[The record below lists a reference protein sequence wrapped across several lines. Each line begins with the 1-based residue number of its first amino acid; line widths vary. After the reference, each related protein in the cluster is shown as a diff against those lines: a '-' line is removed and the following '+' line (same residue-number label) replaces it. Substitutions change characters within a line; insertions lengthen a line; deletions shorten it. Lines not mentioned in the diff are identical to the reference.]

1 MGRSHHP
8 HGQHGA
14 RDAGRTGAGLLRRS
28 RGPDRCLPPDHPDRP
43 RTDPARRSAR
53 RAAPAGPAGP
63 GPLVHE
69 RGGRERHG
77 EPGEHHGGHPHHVRA
92 EGVQRRGD
100 SGAGGRRAYLRQDA
114 RRLRG
119 RRRGPPQHQPR
130 QPLEGKV
137 RHGHPGGRLRLRV
150 RGPLD
155 HPPHPLGQRVLPEP
169 DQLRVGRGGGPGRVD
184 PVGRGQQREQ
194 RHRPARDQAV
204 RGPAPEHQRHTAHH
218 DAHHR
223 HCLHQRPELQAAG
236 GEVRARHARLQRDVL
251 QRVVQAHHAGP
262 GVQPLLRHRGP
273 PPGAGVPAPAAAA
286 AAGPSGEG
294 GRAEGDRRPV
304 QGGGAAGGGGGVE
317 AAAGD
322 VRVQLRADVARDG
335 PQRRVQRRAHPLQP
349 GQELA
354 GERGRG
360 GRGHRHP
367 AAGEGPVRGQPHLGG
382 PDCAGGDVRAGDGER
397 RQQRRPRHPLL
408 PRAVGRHGRAG
419 LGVPGAAGVRGLL
432 GRHHRAEGL
441 LAAVGAHL
449 PRAGGAGGAHAVPR
463 PAARHGLRGVL
474 GERHVRQQR
483 DALERVLPR
492 AHDGGVGGVRAQRR
506 LRHAAAVQGEGEAD
520 LHEEE
525 RPAAPGGR
533 HRGGAGQHHQRLGV
547 APLHRRGLRLRQLAL
562 PRDVRARLEEAHERR
577 PPQRAHLQ
585 RVRRRRL
592 SSRSGAHPK
601 GSGPSKLSR
610 VAGGTE
616 AFHTAAFRRHTHV
629 HMMPSAWRE
638 VCRRALPVEGIRRSS
653 VVSGVARAR
662 QPRRWRARVFLKDSR
677 WDGGQC

>member
-251 QRVVQAHHAGP
+251 QRVVQAHHAGH
-262 GVQPLLRHRGP
+262 GVQPLPAHHQP
-273 PPGAGVPAPAAAA
+273 QPVPAAAPGVPAPAPP
-286 AAGPSGEG
+286 G
-294 GRAEGDRRPV
+294 
-304 QGGGAAGGGGGVE
+304 AGGPPDPVRHAGGDQQDALRAGRPDRVE
-317 AAAGD
+317 APAGD

-360 GRGHRHP
+360 GRGHD
-367 AAGEGPVRGQPHLGG
+367 AAVAHQGAVRGVPHLGG
-382 PDCAGGDVRAGDGER
+382 PHRADGHPDH
-397 RQQRRPRHPLL
+397 QQRGPRPVQPADPLL
-408 PRAVGRHGRAG
+408 PRARGRHGRRR
-419 LGVPGAAGVRGLL
+419 LGAPGAAGG
-432 GRHHRAEGL
+432 
-441 LAAVGAHL
+441 
-449 PRAGGAGGAHAVPR
+449 
-463 PAARHGLRGVL
+463 
-474 GERHVRQQR
+474 
-483 DALERVLPR
+483 
-492 AHDGGVGGVRAQRR
+492 RR
-506 LRHAAAVQGEGEAD
+506 L
-520 LHEEE
+520 
-525 RPAAPGGR
+525 
-533 HRGGAGQHHQRLGV
+533 
-547 APLHRRGLRLRQLAL
+547 
-562 PRDVRARLEEAHERR
+562 
-577 PPQRAHLQ
+577 
-585 RVRRRRL
+585 
-592 SSRSGAHPK
+592 
-601 GSGPSKLSR
+601 
-610 VAGGTE
+610 
-616 AFHTAAFRRHTHV
+616 
-629 HMMPSAWRE
+629 
-638 VCRRALPVEGIRRSS
+638 
-653 VVSGVARAR
+653 
-662 QPRRWRARVFLKDSR
+662 
-677 WDGGQC
+677 